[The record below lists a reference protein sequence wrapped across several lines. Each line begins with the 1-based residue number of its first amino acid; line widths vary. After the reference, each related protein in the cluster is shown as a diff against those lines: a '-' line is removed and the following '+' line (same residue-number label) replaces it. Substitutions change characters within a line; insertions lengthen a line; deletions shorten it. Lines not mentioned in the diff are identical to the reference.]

1 MPLGH
6 SPPKMSEIETRS
18 KNASQEATGGKREP
32 SPRRK
37 SKTFDPS
44 AQKFIAESDSI
55 MRYCAK
61 FSDAP
66 IQDHTESYLM
76 IKDKSLDD
84 FWARLQS
91 AYDLVFS
98 KPDDNL
104 PENFKN
110 SVEGKYF
117 TCLELYEVTKAKIAD
132 QLSLIRA
139 IAAPSP
145 PPRVEHTSAE
155 ANVFLQVPPCD
166 TEIFYGGYEEWP
178 AFRDML
184 TAVYINHPKLSRAQK
199 LYHLRYKTQGKAGSI
214 VKQYPLSDDNFELA
228 WEALRSRYEN
238 KRILIDNQ
246 IKILMTLPTIQSE
259 NSEQL
264 QRLQTSIN
272 NCLSVLNSQDVQTYS
287 WDPILVYICSSK
299 LPETTLS
306 LWEQSLS
313 SRRDLPS
320 WSQMDDFLTSR
331 YEVVERLNRL
341 HPSQNKQK
349 PVPHQN
355 AAQNRS
361 FNRTQTFV
369 TEPKRE
375 PTCSYCK
382 SPHPIRVCP
391 QFKRISV
398 PNRVQFANQTKLCKN
413 CLGNTHSTNECP
425 SKWSCTHCQQR
436 HHSLLHMNPKPQSR
450 HSSARA
456 NETAA
461 QHTTA
466 QSTPPARQ
474 AQSSSDSSE
483 QPCCS
488 KQAQIQSLHTDND
501 SKILL
506 PTAMVADEGELFQ
519 LRALI
524 DQGSQRTFISS
535 KVQKR
540 LKLPFEHSKFEISGS
555 SKLCPLT
562 LVAPKTMQ
570 RINTQAI
577 VLPQLTRHMPTF
589 TISREN
595 WQRFKILELADPSC
609 HIPAHTDMVIGRDI
623 LPQILLEGIQKICNT
638 ILAQK
643 TIFGWILSGPIT
655 KNVMAFSTQV
665 EECSNA
671 TLSSQLRK
679 FCEEEQIPQPP
690 QISPEDQACEHIYA
704 TTTTR
709 APNGRYIVR
718 LPFKEE
724 FPKKL
729 SLGHSRSAALQ
740 QFFSMERS
748 LQKKG
753 DLATMYNNV
762 LQEYLDLGHMEH
774 TKPCEIISNGKYFSF
789 YLPHHAVV
797 KPDKVTTKVRVVF
810 NASKTS
816 GSGKSLNDVLHT
828 EDDTIATFPL
838 AATILKT
845 ETYVDDILSGS
856 HDIDN
861 ATESLLQVIKA
872 LKSAGFILKK
882 LTANHPA
889 ILEKCPKEYLLD
901 SNFLKF
907 ESASTTKTLGIQ
919 WNALTDTFS
928 YTILPASTSN
938 AFTKRQILSSVAKLF
953 DPAGWLSPVMIQAK
967 ILLQELWLDGVDW
980 DECAKPIS
988 LAKWQQFAENL
999 PAICYIEI
1007 PRWVNFTPGQDTQIH

>member
-18 KNASQEATGGKREP
+18 KTASQEATGGKREP
-32 SPRRK
+32 SPRPK

-55 MRYCAK
+55 MRYCAR

-84 FWARLQS
+84 CWARLQS
-91 AYDLVFS
+91 AYDLGFS
-98 KPDDNL
+98 KPDDSL
-104 PENFKN
+104 PENFKS

-132 QLSLIRA
+132 QLSLIKA

-166 TEIFYGGYEEWP
+166 TETFYGGYEEWP
-178 AFRDML
+178 AFRDMF

-238 KRILIDNQ
+238 KRILVDNQ

-272 NCLSVLNSQDVQTYS
+272 NCLSVLNSQDVQTDS

-349 PVPHQN
+349 PVAHQN

-369 TEPKRE
+369 AEPKRE

-413 CLGNTHSTNECP
+413 CLGNSHSTNECP

-450 HSSARA
+450 HYSARA
-456 NETAA
+456 NETVA

-506 PTAMVADEGELFQ
+506 PTAIVAVEHEGELFQ
-519 LRALI
+519 LRTLI

-535 KVQKR
+535 KVQKW
-540 LKLPFEHSKFEISGS
+540 LKLPFEHSKFEISDMGGHVVQSS

-595 WQRFKILELADPSC
+595 WQQFKILELADPSC
-609 HIPAHTDMVIGRDI
+609 HIPAQTDMVIGSDI
-623 LPQILLEGIQKICNT
+623 LPQILLEGIQNICDT

-655 KNVMAFSTQV
+655 ENVVSFSTQV

-679 FCEEEQIPQPP
+679 FWEEEEIPQPP

-729 SLGHSRSAALQ
+729 SLGHSWSAALQ

-753 DLATMYNNV
+753 DLGTMYNNV

-774 TKPCEIISNGKYFSF
+774 TKPCEIVANGKYFSF

-828 EDDTIATFPL
+828 GPTLQPDLMLLILQWRMHRFVFNGDIEKMYRQILIHEDDKDFQRILFRTSADSPVTDYNLKTVTFGVNCAPYLAIRTLHQLADDTIATFPL

-882 LTANHPA
+882 LTANHPVA
-889 ILEKCPKEYLLD
+889 VAE
-901 SNFLKF
+901 
-907 ESASTTKTLGIQ
+907 
-919 WNALTDTFS
+919 
-928 YTILPASTSN
+928 SN
-938 AFTKRQILSSVAKLF
+938 AEHR
-953 DPAGWLSPVMIQAK
+953 K
-967 ILLQELWLDGVDW
+967 IVP
-980 DECAKPIS
+980 K
-988 LAKWQQFAENL
+988 
-999 PAICYIEI
+999 
-1007 PRWVNFTPGQDTQIH
+1007 